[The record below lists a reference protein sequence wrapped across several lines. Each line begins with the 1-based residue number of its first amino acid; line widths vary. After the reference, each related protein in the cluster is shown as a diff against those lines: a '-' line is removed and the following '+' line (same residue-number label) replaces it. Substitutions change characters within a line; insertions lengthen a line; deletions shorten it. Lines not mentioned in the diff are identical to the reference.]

1 MSAVSTTPI
10 EQTSDRRR
18 WIALVVL
25 CMGFLMIIL
34 DQTIVNVALPSI
46 QRDLHFSQSGLAWVI
61 NAYLIA
67 FGGLLLLVGRLG
79 DLVGR
84 RRIFVSG
91 LVLFTVA
98 SLVCGVSDSQG
109 MLIAARFVQGVGGA
123 MTSAVILGMIVTM
136 FPSPLE
142 MAKAIGVYAF
152 VASAGGALGLLAG
165 GVLTQA
171 LNWHWIFFVNLPIGA
186 LTLALSLRLL
196 PNDKGVGFGAGADI
210 PGAVL
215 LVSSLMLVVYA
226 IVEAANKGWGS
237 AHTLGFGGAGVAL
250 LIGFLGRQATAAN
263 PLMPLRVF
271 RSRDVS
277 GANLIQ
283 MSLVAGLFGVFFL
296 GALYMEH
303 VLGYDPIQIGLAFL
317 PLALGIAVMS
327 LGVSA
332 RLIDR
337 IGARRTLVPSM
348 ALVGVG
354 IVLFRIPGTHATYL
368 SQLLPATAAIGI
380 GGGLAFPSLM
390 TLAMSTATPED
401 SGLVSGLVNTSQQV
415 GGALGLSV
423 LATLASTR
431 TDSLRAAG
439 ASAARAL
446 TDGYHLAFLIGIFSV
461 AAGLALSV
469 WLVLSPH
476 APVGTVQEIIED
488 GEPQE
493 REHAQFGA
501 GAPTAEVA

>member
-1 MSAVSTTPI
+1 MSAVSTNPT
-10 EQTSDRRR
+10 EQAGDSRR

-25 CMGFLMIIL
+25 CLGFLMIIL

-46 QRDLHFSQSGLAWVI
+46 QRDLQFSQSGLAWVI

-84 RRIFVSG
+84 RRIFLSG
-91 LVLFTVA
+91 LVLFTLA
-98 SLVCGVSDSQG
+98 SLVCGISGSQA
-109 MLIAARFVQGVGGA
+109 MLVGARFAQGIGGA

-136 FPSPLE
+136 FPAPRE
-142 MAKAIGVYAF
+142 RARAIGVYAF

-171 LNWHWIFFVNLPIGA
+171 LSWHWIFFVNLPIGIV
-186 LTLALSLRLL
+186 TLVLSLRLL
-196 PNDKGVGFGAGADI
+196 PNDSGLGFGAGADVT
-210 PGAVL
+210 GALL
-215 LVSSLMLVVYA
+215 LVGSLMLVVYA
-226 IVEAANKGWGS
+226 IVEAAPDGWGTV
-237 AHTLGFGGAGVAL
+237 HTLGFGGAGVAL
-250 LIGFLGRQATAAN
+250 LLGFLARQATAAN

-271 RSRDVS
+271 RSRDVAA
-277 GANLIQ
+277 ANLIQ

-296 GALYMEH
+296 GALYLEH

-332 RLIDR
+332 RLIER

-348 ALVGVG
+348 ALVAGG
-354 IVLFRIPGTHATYL
+354 MVLFRLPGTHATYL
-368 SQLLPATAAIGI
+368 SQLLPATLAMGL

-423 LATLASTR
+423 LATLASSR
-431 TDSLRAAG
+431 SGSLQAAG
-439 ASAARAL
+439 WSLARSL
-446 TDGYHLAFLIGIFSV
+446 TDGYHLAFLIGTIAVV
-461 AAGLALSV
+461 AGVALSL
-469 WLVLSPH
+469 WLAFSPH
-476 APVGTVQEIIED
+476 APYGTVQEIVEE
-488 GEPQE
+488 GEPAE
-493 REHAQFGA
+493 
-501 GAPTAEVA
+501 APGLQAATELEAAA

>member
-1 MSAVSTTPI
+1 MSAVSTTPT
-10 EQTSDRRR
+10 EQAGDRRR

-25 CMGFLMIIL
+25 CLGFLMIIL

-46 QRDLHFSQSGLAWVI
+46 QHDLHFSQSGLAWVI

-79 DLVGR
+79 DLIGR
-84 RRIFVSG
+84 RRIFLSG
-91 LVLFTVA
+91 LVVFTLA
-98 SLVCGVSDSQG
+98 SLVCGISDSEA

-136 FPSPLE
+136 FPRPLE
-142 MAKAIGVYAF
+142 MAKAIGIYAF

-165 GVLTQA
+165 GVLTQV
-171 LNWHWIFFVNLPIGA
+171 LDWHWIFFVNLPIGVA
-186 LTLALSLRLL
+186 TLVMSLRLL
-196 PNDKGVGFGAGADI
+196 PNDKGAGFGAGADVA
-210 PGAVL
+210 GAVL
-215 LVSSLMLVVYA
+215 LVGSLMLVVYA
-226 IVEAANKGWGS
+226 IVEAANDGWGS

-250 LIGFLGRQATAAN
+250 LAGFLGRQATAAN

-277 GANLIQ
+277 AANLIQ

-332 RLIDR
+332 RLIER

-368 SQLLPATAAIGI
+368 SQLLPATAAIGL

-431 TDSLRAAG
+431 ADSLRTAG

-446 TDGYHLAFLIGIFSV
+446 TDGYHLAFLIGVFSV
-461 AAGLALSV
+461 AAGVALSV

-476 APVGTVQEIIED
+476 ATAGTVQEIIED
-488 GEPQE
+488 GELESE
-493 REHAQFGA
+493 RLQATPELEAA
-501 GAPTAEVA
+501 